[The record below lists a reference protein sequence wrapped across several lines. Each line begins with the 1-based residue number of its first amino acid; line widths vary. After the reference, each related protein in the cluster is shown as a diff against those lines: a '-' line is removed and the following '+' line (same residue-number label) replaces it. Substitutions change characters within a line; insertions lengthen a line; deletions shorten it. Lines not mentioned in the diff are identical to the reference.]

1 MFWNKPGTVFIGNFK
16 PAGGVAIKRVKAKR
30 VENLYTI
37 VYRGLTF
44 KDLMN
49 VKVKKLHASA
59 LLPDRAHSNDAGAD
73 LFSLEDVQI
82 PPQSSIKARTGLAV
96 ALPAGTA
103 GIVWG
108 KSSLESQGLIVTAGL
123 VDEGYR
129 GEVLV
134 CLFNLTKETKTLAKG
149 QKMAQ
154 LLVMPVV
161 YAGFTECDELEPS
174 RRGGGGF
181 GSTGK
186 HKAS

>member
-1 MFWNKPGTVFIGNFK
+1 M
-16 PAGGVAIKRVKAKR
+16 
-30 VENLYTI
+30 
-37 VYRGLTF
+37 
-44 KDLMN
+44 
-49 VKVKKLHASA
+49 
-59 LLPDRAHSNDAGAD
+59 LPDRAHATDAGAD
-73 LFSLEDVQI
+73 LFSLEAVEI
-82 PPQSSIKARTGLAV
+82 PPQSAVKARTGLAI
-96 ALPAGTA
+96 ALPRGTA

-154 LLVMPVV
+154 LLVMPVR
-161 YAGFTECDELEPS
+161 YAGFEEVEELEAP

-186 HKAS
+186 HKASL

>member
-1 MFWNKPGTVFIGNFK
+1 
-16 PAGGVAIKRVKAKR
+16 
-30 VENLYTI
+30 
-37 VYRGLTF
+37 
-44 KDLMN
+44 MN

-59 LLPDRAHSNDAGAD
+59 LLPDRAHASDAGAD
-73 LFSLEDVQI
+73 LFSLEAVEI
-82 PPQSSIKARTGLAV
+82 PPQSAVKARTGLAI
-96 ALPAGTA
+96 ALPEGTA

-154 LLVMPVV
+154 LLVMPVR
-161 YAGFTECDELEPS
+161 YAGFEEAQELEAS
-174 RRGGGGF
+174 RRGEGGF

-186 HKAS
+186 HSSRLKAEG

>member
-1 MFWNKPGTVFIGNFK
+1 
-16 PAGGVAIKRVKAKR
+16 
-30 VENLYTI
+30 
-37 VYRGLTF
+37 
-44 KDLMN
+44 MN

-59 LLPDRAHSNDAGAD
+59 LLPDRAHASDAGAD
-73 LFSLEDVQI
+73 LFSLEAVEI
-82 PPQSSIKARTGLAV
+82 PPQTAVKVRTGLAI
-96 ALPAGTA
+96 ALPKGTA

-134 CLFNLTKETKTLAKG
+134 CLFNLTQETKNLAKG

-154 LLVMPVV
+154 LLVIPVHRAV
-161 YAGFTECDELEPS
+161 FEEAEELDAS
-174 RRGGGGF
+174 CRGGGGF

-186 HKAS
+186 HKGVGS